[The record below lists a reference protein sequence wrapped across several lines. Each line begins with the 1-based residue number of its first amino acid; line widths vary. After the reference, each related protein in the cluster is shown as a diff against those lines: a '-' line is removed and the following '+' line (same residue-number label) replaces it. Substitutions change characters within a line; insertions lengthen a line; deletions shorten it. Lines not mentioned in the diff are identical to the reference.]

1 MDHTPG
7 ATKCAAPETV
17 DSVYQAIG
25 GMEGCRQL
33 AEAFYRRQLLLA
45 AVTAG
50 VVLASIVMVALVLA
64 HGSRRWATWAVVAA
78 LVVVGGVL
86 LVLLDHVIRIVRF
99 ALRKEIR

>member
-1 MDHTPG
+1 MTGTADR
-7 ATKCAAPETV
+7 
-17 DSVYQAIG
+17 
-25 GMEGCRQL
+25 RQL
-33 AEAFYRRQLLLA
+33 AEAFYRRQLLRP